1 MLSFAPAFG
10 MILNLQS
17 ELHSGLEKIREL
29 RICIYKD
36 GCRAEFQIK
45 ASLEKGTYMQVLIH
59 DTAAQLLL
67 WKKIFSGSS

>member
-1 MLSFAPAFG
+1 

-45 ASLEKGTYMQVLIH
+45 ASLEKGTYMHVLIH